1 MPKSD
6 SSVVNIREEL
16 KSLDNRIAD
25 AFEASLSSAT
35 LADLLREVEQ
45 TSAGAQAASK
55 EAEARALDPK
65 LRMDEVAAAR
75 WTMDDANF
83 RSKRMDA
90 VAEQLRKLLATTKAA
105 EEAEVRRKAHAE
117 AIVER
122 DQLVKDLQE
131 YDVHAKAIVSLLTRL
146 AANNQKLHMDEH
158 AERIARGFTDLAW
171 NVRHDER
178 SPKLL
183 EMTRLPVFRPDGTV
197 NGYAWPPRAS
207 VGW

>member
-1 MPKSD
+1 MPRTD
-6 SSVVNIREEL
+6 ANVVTIREEL
-16 KSLDNRIAD
+16 KSLDDRIAD
-25 AFEASLSSAT
+25 AFEHGLASGP
-35 LADLLREVEQ
+35 LAEMLREVER
-45 TSAGAQAASK
+45 TSADAQAISK

-65 LRMDEVAAAR
+65 LRPADVAAAR
-75 WTMDDANF
+75 QQMDDSNF

-90 VAEQLRKLLATTKAA
+90 AAEQLRNLLTSTKAA
-105 EEAEVRRKAHAE
+105 EEAEVRRRAHAA

-131 YDVHAKAIVSLLTRL
+131 YEVHATAIVSLLTRL

-158 AERIARGFTDLAW
+158 AERIARGFEPAW

-183 EMTRLPVFRPDGTV
+183 EMTRLPVFRPDGTI
-197 NGYAWPPRAS
+197 NGYAWPPRTTA
-207 VGW
+207 GW